1 MNWLHFC
8 LWVCGIY
15 MLYYLVIILT
25 DIARGRSPTKSG
37 TNEISFSHDARPEL
51 LKAED
56 HAPAAKPE
64 PSMIASGGK
73 SLKETFGLARKDM
86 LVYTRAVSFG

>member
-1 MNWLHFC
+1 MNWLHFSI
-8 LWVCGIY
+8 WVCGIY
-15 MLYYLVIILT
+15 ALYYLVIILT
-25 DIARGRSPTKSG
+25 DLARGRSPSK
-37 TNEISFSHDARPEL
+37 TNDHELSFSADVKPEL

-56 HAPAAKPE
+56 YAPAAKPS
-64 PSMIASGGK
+64 PSMIGSGGV

>member
-1 MNWLHFC
+1 MNWLHFS

-25 DIARGRSPTKSG
+25 DLAHGRSPTK
-37 TNEISFSHDARPEL
+37 TNGHELSFSGDVRPEL
-51 LKAED
+51 LKPQD
-56 HAPAAKPE
+56 HAPAAKPG
-64 PSMIASGGK
+64 PSMIGSGGI

>member
-15 MLYYLVIILT
+15 MLYYLIVILT
-25 DIARGRSPTKSG
+25 DLARGRSPNKAATH
-37 TNEISFSHDARPEL
+37 ELSFSADVRPEL

-64 PSMIASGGK
+64 PPMITSGGK
-73 SLKETFGLARKDM
+73 SLKEIFGLARKDM